1 MGMKGMDVELVSE
14 FGNRMRTDASDR
26 IRELRT
32 NVLRLANGLNWEG
45 PDAQQFIGNDVP
57 ALTAALDRLVEALG
71 EFGQCAID
79 NANAQA
85 EISARL

>member
-1 MGMKGMDVELVSE
+1 MAMKGMDVELVTE
-14 FGNRMRTDASDR
+14 FGNRMRTQVAEQVR
-26 IRELRT
+26 EIRT
-32 NVLRLANGLNWEG
+32 SISRLGNGLNWEG
-45 PDAQQFIGNDVP
+45 PDAQQYIGSDLP
-57 ALTAALDRLVEALG
+57 ALAAMLDRASEALV